1 MIKQE
6 QAGGLRVIRKHQ
18 EKKKKITDESSD
30 NHCADVG
37 TALNSKLRYHNNR
50 LIK

>member
-18 EKKKKITDESSD
+18 EKKKITDESSD